1 MLWPTLPQAGSTR
14 HQAIKTPLQL
24 LQFVHTTR
32 TKQKQAYAIS
42 EVMDSAIE
50 EFLSKPLNSWVSI
63 VLYFALCVVMGWIIT
78 FLGAKYVEVL
88 QPRHQPLLRLN
99 PAQSPLPT
107 IETPTTT
114 PVSTRFG
121 GSRSPLS
128 QVTTPHDIDFFSPGT
143 SPYTY
148 KNGSPCKSP
157 AAYWPVV
164 PKAVSVG
171 RVTDSGIAQRRRLS
185 TAKNA

>member
-1 MLWPTLPQAGSTR
+1 
-14 HQAIKTPLQL
+14 
-24 LQFVHTTR
+24 
-32 TKQKQAYAIS
+32 
-42 EVMDSAIE
+42 MDSAIE

-63 VLYFALCVVMGWIIT
+63 VLYFVLCAVLGWTIT

-88 QPRHQPLLRLN
+88 QPRRQSLLRLS

-107 IETPTTT
+107 IETPAST
-114 PVSTRFG
+114 PVFTRFG
-121 GSRSPLS
+121 RPRSPLS
-128 QVTTPHDIDFFSPGT
+128 QVTTPYDIDFFSPGT

-171 RVTDSGIAQRRRLS
+171 RVTESGIAQRRRLS
-185 TAKNA
+185 IARNA

>member
-1 MLWPTLPQAGSTR
+1 MLWQTLPQAGSTR
-14 HQAIKTPLQL
+14 HQEIKSPLQL
-24 LQFVHTTR
+24 LQHVHTTR
-32 TKQKQAYAIS
+32 TKQIQAYPIS
-42 EVMDSAIE
+42 DVMASTIE
-50 EFLSKPLNSWVSI
+50 GFLSKPLNSWVSI
-63 VLYFALCVVMGWIIT
+63 VLYFALCVVLGWTIT

-88 QPRHQPLLRLN
+88 QTRRQPLLRLT
-99 PAQSPLPT
+99 PAQSPLAT
-107 IETPTTT
+107 FETPTTT

-121 GSRSPLS
+121 RPRSPLS

-171 RVTDSGIAQRRRLS
+171 SVTDSGIAQRRHLS